1 MDKPSDQLTVWTAD
15 ELAQVTGGSWLTEVP
30 QGWAVKG
37 VAVSRKWCRA
47 GDLFVTMDKQTWDR
61 AEEHQTPSRAS
72 RWDTANRLSEIRD
85 RGAVGAIVQRDV
97 AEIPDGFP
105 VLRVDDSWDAV
116 TSMAELARERFKGRL
131 IAVTGTSGKS
141 TTREM
146 IRHCLSPQ
154 GPTRATIGNYNTR
167 AGVPLTLAQLS
178 AELDYAVL
186 EMAVSSLYMKRRTLA
201 DTVKP
206 HVAVITSIGAG
217 QIKDVTTAKNTA
229 VFKSRIFEGLSDDG
243 TAIITRDTEY
253 FDLIR
258 SKAESEGAA
267 RIWAFGDGADCAL
280 RLIDAELDPA
290 GSTVTADIAGKIVRY
305 RLPVPGQLMIQ
316 NSLAVLGAVAAVGGD
331 VTQAASDLDS
341 YKTLEGRLE
350 RHQVAV
356 PGGFFELIDDSYN
369 ATQLSMQAGFE
380 VLSLTQSAG
389 KGRKIAVLGR
399 IVYLEDRAE
408 EIHRSLAKPLIASGI
423 SKVFTIGDEM
433 KYLRNVLPPE
443 LLGKHARNALE
454 LAKACLAEVRPGDV
468 VLLKG
473 SRRNSDFDK
482 VSEYLRVRWKPS
494 LPANGSDASVTPPR
508 ADNRS
513 FSRITEATER
523 RRMSIE
529 KPWKEGFR
537 IGLLGDTYFGEFYQ
551 EGRERKGGENILKK
565 RGYGYSLEAIQPF
578 VSSCDFN
585 IANLEA
591 ALTEIAESSLAVDKG
606 WVLKGNPGETTKALS
621 NAGIDAVALGNNH
634 SIDYGLPGLA
644 DTLDSLEKSQIHW
657 FGVGSA
663 RNQAMEPLVLNL
675 AARSRSYSIAFLSA
689 YHYRKRYK
697 EMFSFYAT
705 DQTPGVA
712 MLEDLPAAIQNLA
725 SIHEA
730 VVVLPHWGQNYK
742 WRSEL
747 QTRQARELTDAG
759 ATTVIG
765 HGAHM
770 AQEVDFEGN
779 SWVAYSLGNYV
790 FNSFGEYAKRGVPP
804 ISLLACLEL
813 TTRHGALEASLRLYP
828 VISDNL
834 RTEFQPRFATGG
846 EAEEFWKI
854 LRSRNSLLAL
864 DSEYAA
870 YEIDEFGPCL
880 ILNVL

>member
-1 MDKPSDQLTVWTAD
+1 MD
-15 ELAQVTGGSWLTEVP
+15 
-30 QGWAVKG
+30 
-37 VAVSRKWCRA
+37 
-47 GDLFVTMDKQTWDR
+47 
-61 AEEHQTPSRAS
+61 
-72 RWDTANRLSEIRD
+72 N
-85 RGAVGAIVQRDV
+85 
-97 AEIPDGFP
+97 
-105 VLRVDDSWDAV
+105 
-116 TSMAELARERFKGRL
+116 
-131 IAVTGTSGKS
+131 
-141 TTREM
+141 
-146 IRHCLSPQ
+146 
-154 GPTRATIGNYNTR
+154 
-167 AGVPLTLAQLS
+167 
-178 AELDYAVL
+178 
-186 EMAVSSLYMKRRTLA
+186 
-201 DTVKP
+201 
-206 HVAVITSIGAG
+206 
-217 QIKDVTTAKNTA
+217 
-229 VFKSRIFEGLSDDG
+229 
-243 TAIITRDTEY
+243 
-253 FDLIR
+253 
-258 SKAESEGAA
+258 
-267 RIWAFGDGADCAL
+267 
-280 RLIDAELDPA
+280 
-290 GSTVTADIAGKIVRY
+290 
-305 RLPVPGQLMIQ
+305 
-316 NSLAVLGAVAAVGGD
+316 
-331 VTQAASDLDS
+331 
-341 YKTLEGRLE
+341 
-350 RHQVAV
+350 
-356 PGGFFELIDDSYN
+356 
-369 ATQLSMQAGFE
+369 
-380 VLSLTQSAG
+380 
-389 KGRKIAVLGR
+389 
-399 IVYLEDRAE
+399 
-408 EIHRSLAKPLIASGI
+408 RSLA
-423 SKVFTIGDEM
+423 
-433 KYLRNVLPPE
+433 
-443 LLGKHARNALE
+443 
-454 LAKACLAEVRPGDV
+454 
-468 VLLKG
+468 
-473 SRRNSDFDK
+473 
-482 VSEYLRVRWKPS
+482 
-494 LPANGSDASVTPPR
+494 
-508 ADNRS
+508 
-513 FSRITEATER
+513 RITEATER
-523 RRMSIE
+523 RQMSIE

-537 IGLLGDTYFGEFYQ
+537 IGLLGDTYFGEFYL

-591 ALTEIAESSLAVDKG
+591 ALTEIAESSLTVDKG

-675 AARSRSYSIAFLSA
+675 AARSHCYSIAFLSA

-697 EMFSFYAT
+697 EKFSFYAT
-705 DQTPGVA
+705 GQTPGVA

-813 TTRHGALEASLRLYP
+813 ETRHGALEVSLRLYP
-828 VISDNL
+828 VISDNTL
-834 RTEFQPRFATGG
+834 TEFQPRFATGG

-870 YEIDEFGPCL
+870 YETDEFGLCL